1 MEAKHTVSAD
11 VRDYVRREYIQ
22 PARRRGDV
30 TVRIVAGEVHK
41 ALRLTNRV
49 PTVCD
54 ALASG
59 KFLEQN
65 DLTIEQREGPP
76 SGRSTTVTFVYR
88 LKPEHHTETPQDARA
103 PFLRLRGIAK
113 DVFQS
118 LGGGETFIQKER
130 ERFYHKQRH

>member
-1 MEAKHTVSAD
+1 MEKHTISED

-41 ALRLTNRV
+41 ALRLSNRV
-49 PTVCD
+49 PTVCE

-65 DLTIEQREGPP
+65 DLAIEQREGPP

-88 LKPEHHTETPQDARA
+88 LKPERHSDTPHDPRA

-118 LGGGETFIQKER
+118 LGGGEAFIQKER
-130 ERFYHKQRH
+130 ERFYRKPRD

>member
-1 MEAKHTVSAD
+1 MAERAISED
-11 VRDYVRREYIQ
+11 VREYVRREYIQ
-22 PARRRGDV
+22 PARRRGDL

-65 DLTIEQREGPP
+65 NLAIEHREGPP

-88 LKPEHHTETPQDARA
+88 LKPEGRA
-103 PFLRLRGIAK
+103 EAPEDKRTPFLRLRGIAK
-113 DVFQS
+113 DLFQS
-118 LGGGETFIQKER
+118 LGGGEAFIQRER
-130 ERFYHKQRH
+130 ERFYNKPRH